1 MAAIKYD
8 ADYSESGV
16 TALLHPQQSTARDTA
31 DFFPFC
37 GSSFVFSFC
46 TALEPRLEAIAPLCT
61 ETASDVPGLET
72 TRLYETLKHV
82 HEARGVWAD

>member
-37 GSSFVFSFC
+37 GSSFVFFILYGIGAKVRSHC
-46 TALEPRLEAIAPLCT
+46 AALHRDGQRCAGIRNNSALRDT
-61 ETASDVPGLET
+61 Q
-72 TRLYETLKHV
+72 
-82 HEARGVWAD
+82 ARA